1 MGCAVLLAARRWPS
15 VVGVATSPL
24 LALPTMAADLERI
37 EVALRHAVRT
47 SDDYLTEIASHLIVA
62 GGKRLRPVMSVVA
75 ALTGGAEASD
85 GVVQGGVSV
94 ELVHIGSLY
103 HDDVMD
109 EAEMRRAVP
118 SVNAR
123 WGNHRAILSGDFL
136 LARASEIAA
145 SLGAEVAGLLGA
157 TIGRLVEGQISEL
170 RTQYDPGRPES
181 EYLRSIQ
188 GKTASLFSAAARI
201 GGIVAGLTRPQIE
214 ALTEFGLAYG
224 MVFQIVD
231 DILDLTAT
239 EAQLGKPA
247 GHDMVEGVY
256 TLPVLRTLAAGGAA
270 AGELADLLGSPL
282 HGIPLDKALAL
293 VRAGDGLASAQAVA
307 RTYADRGAAAL
318 GPLPESAASVAL
330 SQAGFAL
337 LDSLG

>member
-1 MGCAVLLAARRWPS
+1 M
-15 VVGVATSPL
+15 ATSPL

-37 EVALRHAVRT
+37 EVALHHAVRT
-47 SDDYLTEIASHLIVA
+47 SDDYLTEMASHLITA
-62 GGKRLRPVMSVVA
+62 GGKRLRPVMAVSA
-75 ALTGGAEASD
+75 ALTGHDEASD
-85 GVVQGGVSV
+85 DVVRGGVSV

-109 EAEMRRAVP
+109 EAEMRRSVP

-157 TIGRLVEGQISEL
+157 TIARLVEGQISEL
-170 RTQYDPGRPES
+170 RTQYDPSRPEA
-181 EYLRSIQ
+181 EYLYSIE

-201 GGIVAGLTRPQIE
+201 GGIVADLPRAQID

-224 MVFQIVD
+224 MVFQVVD

-256 TLPVLRTLAAGGAA
+256 TLPVIHTLAAGGGA
-270 AGELADLLGSPL
+270 AGELRDLLGSPL
-282 HGIPLDKALAL
+282 GGVQLDKALAL
-293 VRAGDGLASAQAVA
+293 VRAGDGIASARAVA
-307 RTYADRGAAAL
+307 RTFADRGAAAV
-318 GPLPESAASVAL
+318 GSLPETAATVAL
-330 SQAGFAL
+330 AQAGYAL
-337 LDSLG
+337 LESLDR

>member
-1 MGCAVLLAARRWPS
+1 
-15 VVGVATSPL
+15 VATSPL

-47 SDDYLTEIASHLIVA
+47 SDDYLTEMASHLIVA
-62 GGKRLRPVMSVVA
+62 GGKRLRPVMAVSS
-75 ALTGGAEASD
+75 ALTGCDDAND
-85 GVVQGGVSV
+85 DVVRGGVSV

-109 EAEMRRAVP
+109 EAEMRRSVP

-157 TIGRLVEGQISEL
+157 TIARLVEGQISEL
-170 RTQYDPGRPES
+170 RTQYDPSRPES
-181 EYLRSIQ
+181 EYLFSIE

-201 GGIVAGLTRPQIE
+201 GGLVADLPRRQID

-224 MVFQIVD
+224 MVFQVVD

-256 TLPVLRTLAAGGAA
+256 TLPVLHTLAVGGAA
-270 AGELADLLGSPL
+270 AGELRDLLGSPL
-282 HGIPLDKALAL
+282 AGVALDKALAL
-293 VRAGDGLASAQAVA
+293 VRAGDGIASARAVA
-307 RTYADRGAAAL
+307 RTYADRGAVAL
-318 GPLPESAASVAL
+318 ASLPETPATTAL
-330 SQAGFAL
+330 AQAGYAL
-337 LDSLG
+337 IESLG